1 MGFLDSLESMAAQQM
16 ENSGNPTAKVA
27 GGLMAALEEHPGG
40 LQGVMNHMQ
49 QNGVD
54 TQAMATGETT
64 TTTPEQVQQGLQ
76 GSGLLESVAEKAGVS
91 PQVAQ
96 MALATILPMVISHF
110 TQSGQAAP
118 PTSGLDGMAS
128 QILGKFL

>member
-1 MGFLDSLESMAAQQM
+1 MGFLDSLESLAAQQM

-91 PQVAQ
+91 PQVA
-96 MALATILPMVISHF
+96 
-110 TQSGQAAP
+110 
-118 PTSGLDGMAS
+118 
-128 QILGKFL
+128 